1 MTRKKLVYLLSNVT
15 SIRKKNIITKEN
27 TQKFESA

>member
-15 SIRKKNIITKEN
+15 SIRKKKHNHEGKHTKV
-27 TQKFESA
+27 